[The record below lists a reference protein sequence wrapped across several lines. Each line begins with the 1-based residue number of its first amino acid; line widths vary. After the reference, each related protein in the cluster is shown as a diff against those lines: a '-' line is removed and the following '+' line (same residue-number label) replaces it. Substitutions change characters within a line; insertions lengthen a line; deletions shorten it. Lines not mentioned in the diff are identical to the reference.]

1 MVLRRLTRVFERSEA
16 SCGRALPIQRT
27 RLGIWVP
34 TPVRVAKEAIDK
46 LTTIG
51 LLGEGTPENHV
62 IDAGTG
68 DGRIPAV
75 LASLDPTRVVYG
87 IEVDPGL
94 YARAVMNLQTLAASG
109 VIDPARV
116 QLIEADYG
124 DLTTYE
130 TRGIQLRRTG
140 VVFNYP
146 DGNERRLARFVS
158 EHCGRGTTLCLLT
171 HDRTLEVEDLEL
183 RDRLDVS
190 ADAGPAW
197 QLSLYSRP
205 T

>member
-1 MVLRRLTRVFERSEA
+1 MTLRQLTRVFERSEA

-34 TPVRVAKEAIDK
+34 TPVRVAKEAIEK

-75 LASLDPTRVVYG
+75 LAALDPTRVVYG

-109 VIDPARV
+109 VIPTSPEVFATARPVADRRSRANAEGREVTLTEIYAELAHALHASPARPRGL
-116 QLIEADYG
+116 QLDKNIDPIARSGEFVDSNPP
-124 DLTTYE
+124 LV
-130 TRGIQLRRTG
+130 TRGVKWMLTS
-140 VVFNYP
+140 NACT
-146 DGNERRLARFVS
+146 LVS
-158 EHCGRGTTLCLLT
+158 SFH
-171 HDRTLEVEDLEL
+171 
-183 RDRLDVS
+183 
-190 ADAGPAW
+190 
-197 QLSLYSRP
+197 
-205 T
+205 

>member
-1 MVLRRLTRVFERSEA
+1 VAFKQLIKVFERSEA
-16 SCGRALPIQRT
+16 SRGRALPIRKT
-27 RLGIWVP
+27 GRGIWVP

-46 LTTIG
+46 LTTMG